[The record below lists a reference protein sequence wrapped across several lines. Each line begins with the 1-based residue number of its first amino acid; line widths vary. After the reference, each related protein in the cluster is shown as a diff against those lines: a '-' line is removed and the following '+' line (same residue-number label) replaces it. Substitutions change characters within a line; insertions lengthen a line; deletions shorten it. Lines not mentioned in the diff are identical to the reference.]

1 MPPTNPGPHKY
12 GYLATETPIALMN
25 ISIDALTSNIQLAL
39 APVFLLTAV
48 ATLVGAI
55 STRLAR
61 TVDRMR
67 FVQNALY
74 GSQALS
80 EKLRMH
86 YEIELREFKMR
97 GRLCTVAIFFNVLS
111 GVLISLTVLELFFFQ
126 TGSVALLQTGY
137 VVATF
142 VLGLISFMTS
152 LLIVLAEVVHAYRSA
167 SWDMPPSWNPWI
179 WFNPFKLIHFYCFIE

>member
-1 MPPTNPGPHKY
+1 
-12 GYLATETPIALMN
+12 
-25 ISIDALTSNIQLAL
+25 
-39 APVFLLTAV
+39 
-48 ATLVGAI
+48 
-55 STRLAR
+55 
-61 TVDRMR
+61 MR
-67 FVQNALY
+67 FVQDALY
-74 GSQALS
+74 GSQVLS
-80 EKLRMH
+80 EQLRMH

-167 SWDMPPSWNPWI
+167 SWDMPPS
-179 WFNPFKLIHFYCFIE
+179 

>member
-1 MPPTNPGPHKY
+1 
-12 GYLATETPIALMN
+12 MN

-48 ATLVGAI
+48 ATLVGAV

-74 GSQALS
+74 GNQSLS
-80 EKLRMH
+80 PKLRMH
-86 YEIELREFKMR
+86 YEIELQEFKMR

-167 SWDMPPSWNPWI
+167 SWDMPPSWTW
-179 WFNPFKLIHFYCFIE
+179 